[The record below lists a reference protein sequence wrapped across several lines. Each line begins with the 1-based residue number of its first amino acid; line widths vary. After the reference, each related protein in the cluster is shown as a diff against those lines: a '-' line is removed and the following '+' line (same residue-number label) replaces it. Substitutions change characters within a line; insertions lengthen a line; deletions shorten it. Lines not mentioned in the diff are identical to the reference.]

1 MAKILR
7 VEKLS
12 KYFGE
17 LVAVDDISFELE
29 QGLIY
34 LLIGPNGCGK
44 STLINCISGFYE
56 PDRGDVYYNNEKITG
71 NPVYS
76 TAQKGL
82 VRTFQIASPFLKLTT
97 LENLLAAYPNNP
109 GENILQSIFFSN
121 WSESEKAAAVKAS
134 EIIDILDLTRVWN
147 IPARNLSGGQ
157 LKLLEIGRSLMCG
170 ANLLLLDE
178 PTGGVNPGLSKHIFE
193 HILNLRETLG
203 LTFFIIEH
211 RLEVAAKYVDHVL
224 AMDRGAL
231 VAEGTPK
238 EVFEHPRVIASY
250 LGDKFEKNN

>member
-1 MAKILR
+1 MVKILR
-7 VEKLS
+7 VDKLS
-12 KYFGE
+12 KFFGQ
-17 LVAVDDISFELE
+17 LAAVNDISFELE

-44 STLINCISGFYE
+44 STLINCISGFHK
-56 PDRGDVYYNNEKITG
+56 PDKGKVHYFDEDITG

-76 TAQKGL
+76 ISQKGL

-97 LENLLAAYPNNP
+97 LENLLAAYQNNP
-109 GENILQSIFFSN
+109 GENLFKSIFFSN
-121 WSESEKAAAVKAS
+121 WSDSERYAAVKAS
-134 EIIDILDLTRVWN
+134 EIIDILDLGRVWN

-193 HILNLRETLG
+193 HIINIRNNLG

-224 AMDRGAL
+224 AMDRGTL
-231 VAEGTPK
+231 VAEGTAK
-238 EVFEHPRVIASY
+238 DVFEHPEVIASY
-250 LGDKFEKNN
+250 LGDRFG